1 MTELGALPT
10 PSLLLDRRRAEHN
23 AARIGDRVRTLGARL
38 RPHVKT
44 HKCIEVARLQ
54 TAGHAGGITVSTLA
68 EARAFA
74 AHGFRDIT
82 YAVPIEPG
90 KFAAVL
96 ELVASGV
103 RLALIADDAAV
114 PGPLA
119 EAARRAGVTL
129 ELFIKVD
136 CGYHRCGVDPTGNA
150 LVELAQRIGERSSLR
165 FAGILTHAGHSY
177 HARGAE
183 AIRAVAREER
193 DVMCGAAARLRAAGI
208 EVPTVSVGSTPT
220 AVHVDH
226 LRGVDEVRAG
236 NYVFFDLTQ
245 AALGNCT
252 PDDTVLSVLASVVH
266 RDLTRRQLVLDAGAI
281 AMSKDRGPVEFV
293 PDAGYGRLVDLD
305 SVDLGLALTG
315 LSQEHGVVRAVDSA
329 QLAALDRLPVGA
341 RVRVLVNHSCLT
353 AAQHGEYV
361 VHEGRTVVDRW
372 TIHRGW

>member
-10 PSLLLDRRRAEHN
+10 PSLLLDRSRAERN
-23 AARIGDRVRTLGARL
+23 AARIGDRVRVLGARL

-54 TAGHAGGITVSTLA
+54 TAGHGGGITVSTLA

-103 RLALIADDAAV
+103 RLALITDDADV

-129 ELFIKVD
+129 EVFIKVD

-183 AIRAVAREER
+183 AISAVARAER
-193 DVMCGAAARLRAAGI
+193 GVMCAAAARLRTAGT

-252 PDDTVLSVLASVVH
+252 PEDTVLSVLASVVH
-266 RDLTRRQLVLDAGAI
+266 RDLARRQVVLDAGAI

-293 PDAGYGRLVDLD
+293 SDAGYGRLVDLD
-305 SVDLGLALTG
+305 GTDLGLTLTG
-315 LSQEHGVVRAVDSA
+315 LSQEHGVVRAADGA

-361 VHEGRTVVDRW
+361 VHERRAVVDRW

>member
-10 PSLLLDRRRAEHN
+10 PSLLLDRPRAERN

-44 HKCIEVARLQ
+44 HKCVEVARLQ
-54 TAGHAGGITVSTLA
+54 TEGHAGGITVSTLA

-103 RLALIADDAAV
+103 RLALITDDAAV

-193 DVMCGAAARLRAAGI
+193 DVMGAAAARVRAAGI

>member
-103 RLALIADDAAV
+103 RLALITDDAAV

-129 ELFIKVD
+129 EVFIKVD

-165 FAGILTHAGHSY
+165 FAGILTHAGHAY

-193 DVMCGAAARLRAAGI
+193 DVMCAAAARLRAAGI

>member
-10 PSLLLDRRRAEHN
+10 PSLLLDRPRAERN

-44 HKCIEVARLQ
+44 HKCVEVARLQ
-54 TAGHAGGITVSTLA
+54 TAGHGGGITVSTLA

-82 YAVPIEPG
+82 HAVPIEPG
-90 KFAAVL
+90 KFAAAL

-103 RLALIADDAAV
+103 RLALITDDAAV

-129 ELFIKVD
+129 EVFIKVD

-165 FAGILTHAGHSY
+165 FAGILTHAGHAY

-183 AIRAVAREER
+183 AISAVAREER